1 MPIVLLLELT
11 AACAIVTA
19 GATGLVLLWLRHRQ
33 ILDLP
38 NARSSHERPT
48 PRGGG
53 LAVIPVILVCW
64 TVSALYGLVPLE
76 TLAPAAGGGALA
88 ALSWRDDRGGLPVL
102 IRLAGQV
109 GAVALCLFF
118 LPGAGHVFQGLLA
131 PPLDIAATVLIWVWF
146 VNLFN
151 FMDGIDGISA
161 AETMAV
167 GGGIAL
173 IGGAAAA
180 SEPGTIWLGLSIAAA
195 SLGFLF
201 WNWQPAR
208 LFLGDVGSIPLGFLL
223 GWLLLVLAGTG
234 AWAPALILPL
244 YYLADATLTLLYR
257 LLRFRRI
264 WQAHRE
270 HFYQRAVQRG
280 ASHGAVVLRIAAA
293 NAALILLA
301 WLGVIWPF
309 VAVALAVM
317 VVVFLLGWLLRR
329 PRVQAVAV
337 AAGAPSAA

>member
-1 MPIVLLLELT
+1 MPILLLFELT
-11 AACAIVTA
+11 AACAVVTA
-19 GATGLVLLWLRHRQ
+19 GATGLVLIWLRHRQ

-53 LAVIPVILVCW
+53 LAVIPVILLCW
-64 TVSALYGLVPLE
+64 TASALYGVVPLE
-76 TLAPAAGGGALA
+76 TLAPVAGGSALA
-88 ALSWRDDRGGLPVL
+88 LLSWRDDRGGLPVL
-102 IRLAGQV
+102 IRLAGQF
-109 GAVALCLFF
+109 GAVVLCLFF

-131 PPLDIAATVLIWVWF
+131 PPLDLAATALIWVWF
-146 VNLFN
+146 INLFN

-161 AETMAV
+161 AETMAI
-167 GGGIAL
+167 GGGVAL
-173 IGGAAAA
+173 IGAVAIAAESGA
-180 SEPGTIWLGLSIAAA
+180 IWLGLSTAAA
-195 SLGFLF
+195 ALGFLI
-201 WNWQPAR
+201 WNWHPAK

-244 YYLADATLTLLYR
+244 YYLADATLTLLSR
-257 LLRFRRI
+257 LLRLRRV
-264 WQAHRE
+264 WEAHRE

-301 WLGVIWPF
+301 WLGTIWPF
-309 VAVALAVM
+309 VAVALAAIL
-317 VVVFLLGWLLRR
+317 VVCLLAWLLRR
-329 PRVQAVAV
+329 PPIPVIT
-337 AAGAPSAA
+337 AA